1 MNDLIKAR
9 RLPKY
14 IEGDEL
20 SLKISSYPIF
30 LKYLSNRLANK
41 FSILLELCTG
51 IAVGLIFLESNFRKL
66 YGVELDSKIVK
77 LAKRNIEK
85 SELKDKL
92 SMIQADVN
100 DISDFKYLKPDV
112 VIYDIPYWSNHDVD
126 LLKRN
131 PDLKLLF
138 KNINKHLT
146 KNIIIYSPP
155 HFDYDYYKKLLNI
168 EFELVE
174 IYINKK
180 HDRNVLF
187 FGNLVNKIGIFK
199 VLLVN

>member
-1 MNDLIKAR
+1 MKDIIKYR

-30 LKYLSNRLANK
+30 LKYLSKRLGNK
-41 FSILLELCTG
+41 HSFLLELCTG
-51 IAVGLIFLESNFRKL
+51 IAVGLIFLESNFKKL
-66 YGVELDSKIVK
+66 YGIELDSKIVK
-77 LAKRNIEK
+77 IASSNIEK
-85 SELKDKL
+85 AGLKDKV
-92 SMIQADVN
+92 SIIQSDVN
-100 DISDFKYLKPDV
+100 DIDGFKYLKPDV
-112 VIYDIPYWSNHDVD
+112 VIYDIPYWSNHDAD

-138 KNINKHLT
+138 KKINEHLI

-155 HFDYDYYKKLLNI
+155 HLDYDYYKKLLNI

-174 IYINKK
+174 IYINMK

-187 FGNLVNKIGIFK
+187 FGNLVNKIGTYK
-199 VLLVN
+199 ELLVN